1 MSKVVDQKVVEMQF
15 DNRHFER
22 NVATSMSTLEKLKQ
36 SLKLPDASK
45 SLDGINKAAKNV
57 NLSGIGNAV
66 DTVQT
71 KFSALQVAGVTA
83 LANIT
88 NSAVNYGKRIVK
100 SLTIDPVTTGFNEYE
115 LKMGSIQTI
124 MAGTGESLDRV
135 NQKLNELNKYS
146 DDTIYSF
153 KDMTD
158 NIGKFTNAGVKLD
171 DAVDAIK
178 GISNVAAISGASANE
193 ASRAM
198 YNFSQALSAGYVQL
212 IDWKSIELANM
223 GTAEFR
229 QQLIDAAV
237 ATGQLTK
244 ESEGLYK
251 TLEGNEVTVESF
263 RNTLQDKWLT
273 SDVLIKTLKNY
284 ADGTTEIGE
293 KATKAATEVKTFSMM
308 MDTLKESVQSG
319 WAQTWEIVVG
329 DFEEAKEIFTKL
341 SNFLGGI
348 IEKISNARNDL
359 LGGVLSSPWENISK
373 KIEAS
378 GINLDEFKNK
388 LKKTAKAHNKE
399 LQKMSDEELD
409 FDKMLKDGI
418 VTKELVIET
427 LKDYV
432 GNLGGM
438 GESTDD
444 MSDKLNKFQ
453 KIVDQVWHG
462 DFGNG
467 EKRIKALT
475 EAGYDYAEVQDLV
488 NKTVD
493 GHRLTLEDLSEEQL
507 KSIGYTDEQIKSIK
521 ALADEAEKADTPL
534 STLLDRMNKKSGR
547 ELIFESFTHILGE
560 FEKILDAVS
569 EAWDEAFGDVNL
581 TDVLYTLIEKFHD
594 LALEMEI
601 TEDSAENFKKVFEGL
616 FAAFQI
622 SNMMISATFTAGL
635 KIAAAI
641 LELFDTNL
649 VEVAAHIAEYI
660 IKLRDWIEEHTIFID
675 TYNKIAKVVKVFI
688 DGIRQCVDAIMSL
701 QGVKDVIK
709 KFTDKFNQLFGSINE
724 GIDALG
730 IDAFCAKLEAAFTSV
745 RNWIEALNDSENL
758 GKDLIDGLVN
768 GLKAGVQK
776 VVTVISDL
784 GQKIIDTICKVLG
797 INSPSKVF
805 FAIGGFIIAGLIAGL
820 LSNYPDVL
828 ESLKTFG
835 AQCIEVIKNI
845 NFGQVFAAAISVGM
859 LLLVRKILNI
869 IDKLVNPIEGFGKL
883 MSSLSGMFGD
893 IGEAQKI
900 KANAAKWTAI
910 SKIILSVAVAIAA
923 ITAAMY
929 ILGNMENKELLRA
942 GIALTAM
949 VGIIALIMVLA
960 TMMSKIQGVGK
971 SFKSVIVIAGSL
983 LILSIAMAKLTEID
997 VDAVPAALKAMGV
1010 MVLGIAG
1017 VLAAFGLFTSGDK
1030 AKYLNRAGTM
1040 IIKMTVALLLM
1051 TGVLKVVSLLSDDEI
1066 NRGLI
1071 TITKMAALF
1080 AAIIAVSA
1088 LPGKSVSKV
1097 GAMILKMS
1105 VALLLMVGVIKLAA
1119 MLDASTVESGLK
1131 VIAQVALLFAAIV
1144 AVSALAGPNASKA
1157 GIMILAMAGA
1167 FGIMVYVIKKASE
1180 LDETTVDQ
1188 GIGVIGKVAILFAG
1202 LIAVSELAGPNA
1214 MKAGIMLLAM
1224 AGAMAILTGVMYVMS
1239 KMDSKGLGRALIAV
1253 TTLGAMFAV
1262 LIGVTS
1268 MAKDCKATLIVLTV
1282 AITMLVVAITA
1293 LSFIDPDKLGAATL
1307 ALSLVIGMLA
1317 LVITATKNVGQATG
1331 TLIAMSVA
1339 IGVIGGVLYLLGG
1352 LPVESSLG
1360 AAASLSV
1367 LMVVLAGVLRII
1379 EGLQGPSAMAL
1390 VAIGVLS
1397 GVMYVLGLVLKSLQ
1411 DLDPV
1416 QGIAIVGVLSA
1427 FLAALL
1433 IAIGVMQVLHGPSVM
1448 ALAALGIITL
1458 VVAALAGVLYAL
1470 RDVDPTQAMGM
1481 VTAIGVFLGVML
1493 GVCAAASLVGMAA
1506 SVAIPG
1512 LAILV
1517 TFIGVLGLVLI
1528 GLAELAMDVL
1538 DGMPKLGSDLSGF
1551 MTNVKPFI
1559 DGIQTVPENIVD
1571 KVSDL
1576 CKAIG
1581 KLTTRELLDSIKS
1594 FFSGGDSLADMG
1606 AELKKFGECV
1616 GSFTDNVSSTSVD
1629 AIIASI
1635 TELVNLDFSS
1645 SEANISNFKES
1656 MEDLASDA
1664 VDSFADE
1671 LSSSDSKKKAKD
1683 GVKVVIEAAG
1693 EQAESKSGYNAF
1705 YDAGEA
1711 LVDGLAAGIKA
1722 NKSTATSAAQN
1733 VADAVEAIIRAAW
1746 KVNSPS
1752 KVFYDIAL
1760 GIGEGMSYGIK
1771 DSGNDVINSADV
1783 LADKAR
1789 KGLGGALARINTLIN
1804 DSMDVQPTI
1813 SPVLDLTNVKSG
1825 VGTLNGILSTSSI
1838 GVNANIG
1845 AISTM
1850 MGRRSQN
1857 GVNGDVVYAI
1867 DKLRKD
1873 LGRVGNSTYNINGIT
1888 YDDGS
1893 NVSDAVRVLVRA
1905 AKIERR
1911 V

>member
-1 MSKVVDQKVVEMQF
+1 MSKVIDQKVVEMQF

-71 KFSALQVAGVTA
+71 KFSALQIAGVTA

-100 SLTIDPVTTGFNEYE
+100 SLTIDPVTTGFQEYE

-158 NIGKFTNAGVKLD
+158 NIGKFTNAGVGLD

-237 ATGQLTK
+237 ATGQLKK

-251 TLEGNEVTVESF
+251 TIEGNEVTVETF

-273 SDVLIKTLKNY
+273 SEVLINTLKQY

-319 WAQTWEIVVG
+319 WAQTWEILVG
-329 DFEEAKEIFTKL
+329 DFEEAKSLFTAM
-341 SNFLGGI
+341 SNSIGGFI
-348 IEKISNARNDL
+348 DKMSSARNDL
-359 LGGVLSSPWENISK
+359 LEGVLSSPWEQISK
-373 KIEAS
+373 RISEA
-378 GINLDEFKNK
+378 GIDIDEFKDK
-388 LKKTAKAHNKE
+388 LRKTAKTHNKE
-399 LQKMSDEELD
+399 LAKMSDEELT
-409 FDKMLKDGI
+409 FNKMLEDGI

-427 LKDYV
+427 INDYV
-432 GNLGGM
+432 DNLDGVSK
-438 GESTDD
+438 STED
-444 MSDKLNKFQ
+444 MSEKLKKFQ
-453 KIVDQVWHG
+453 KVVSDVWRG
-462 DFGNG
+462 DYKNG
-467 EKRIKALT
+467 EARIKALT
-475 EAGYDYAEVQDLV
+475 EAGYDYAEVQELV

-493 GHRLTLEDLSEEQL
+493 GHKLTLEDLSDAQL
-507 KSIGYTDEQIKSIK
+507 KSVGYTDEQIEKIRK
-521 ALADEAEKADTPL
+521 LGEEANKADGPL
-534 STLLDRMNKKSGR
+534 RDLIDRMHKKSGR
-547 ELIFESFTHILGE
+547 ELILESFKHLLEE
-560 FEKILDAVS
+560 FQKPLKAINDAWK
-569 EAWDEAFGDVNL
+569 ETFGDTNMSDMIYKV
-581 TDVLYTLIEKFHD
+581 IEKFHE
-594 LALEMEI
+594 LTMELEI
-601 TEDSAENFKKVFEGL
+601 TEDQASNFKKVFEGL

-622 SNMMISATFTAGL
+622 SNMVISKTFTAGL
-635 KIAAAI
+635 KIATAV
-641 LELFDTNL
+641 LELFGTDL
-649 VEVAAHIAEYI
+649 VEVAGHIAEYI
-660 IKLRDWIEEHTIFID
+660 TKLRDWIKEHTMFID
-675 TYNKIAKVVKVFI
+675 TYDKIAKVVVTVINGLKA
-688 DGIRQCVDAIMSL
+688 CVDAFMALPQIS
-701 QGVKDVIK
+701 GIITKFKDKIIS
-709 KFTDKFNQLFGSINE
+709 LFGAIDE
-724 GIDALG
+724 GFDGTKIDEFCHYLEN
-730 IDAFCAKLEAAFTSV
+730 AFNGLS
-745 RNWIEALNDSENL
+745 NWIKGLKNSENL

-768 GLKAGVQK
+768 GITAGVQK
-776 VVTVISDL
+776 VVDL
-784 GQKIIDTICKVLG
+784 VANLASMMIQAFKDKIQSH
-797 INSPSKVF
+797 SPSKVF
-805 FAIGGFIIAGLIAGL
+805 FALGGFIIAGLVAGL

-828 ESLKTFG
+828 ESLKTFAG
-835 AQCIEVIKNI
+835 QCIEVIKNI

-869 IDKLVNPIEGFGKL
+869 IDKLVNPVEGFGKL
-883 MSSLSGMFGD
+883 MSSLAGMFD
-893 IGEAQKI
+893 EFGEAKMI
-900 KANAAKWTAI
+900 EAKASKWKSLAKV
-910 SKIILSVAVAIAA
+910 ILSIAA
-923 ITAAMY
+923 VIATITAAVY
-929 ILGNMENKELLRA
+929 ILGKMENDELIRA
-942 GIALTAM
+942 GIALAAM
-949 VGIIALIMVLA
+949 IAIVAAILLLA
-960 TMMSKIQGVGK
+960 KLMSKIKGSNT
-971 SFKSVIVIAGSL
+971 SFVSVIAIAGSL
-983 LILSIAMAKLTEID
+983 LIMSLAMKKLTDIN
-997 VDAVPAALKAMGV
+997 VDAVPGALKMMGV
-1010 MVLGIAG
+1010 MVLGIAA

-1030 AKYLNRAGTM
+1030 AKYLNRAGKM

-1051 TGVLKVVSLLSDDEI
+1051 TGVVKVISLLSDDEI
-1066 NRGLI
+1066 NRGLL
-1071 TITKMAALF
+1071 TITKMAGLL

-1097 GAMILKMS
+1097 GTMILKMS
-1105 VALLLMVGVIKLAA
+1105 AALLLMVGVIKLAA
-1119 MLDASTVESGLK
+1119 MLDAATVEEGLK
-1131 VIAQVALLFAAIV
+1131 TLALIGLMFAAII
-1144 AVSALAGPNASKA
+1144 AVSAIAGPNAAKA
-1157 GIMILAMAGA
+1157 GTMILAMAAA
-1167 FGIMVYVIKKASE
+1167 FGIMVYVVDKASE
-1180 LDETTVDQ
+1180 LDESTVNH
-1188 GIGVIGKVAILFAG
+1188 GLVVIGKVAVLFAG

-1214 MKAGIMLLAM
+1214 VKAGIMLLAM

-1262 LIGVTS
+1262 LIGITS

-1293 LSFIDPDKLGAATL
+1293 LSFIDPEKLAAATL
-1307 ALSLVIGMLA
+1307 ALSLTIGMLA
-1317 LVITATKNVGQATG
+1317 LVITATNSVGQATG

-1339 IGVIGGVLYLLGG
+1339 IGVMGGMLYLLGG
-1352 LPVESSLG
+1352 LPVESSIG
-1360 AAASLSV
+1360 AALSLSILMLALAAV
-1367 LMVVLAGVLRII
+1367 LKIIEGLNGPSIKALVSIGVLAGV
-1379 EGLQGPSAMAL
+1379 
-1390 VAIGVLS
+1390 VV
-1397 GVMYVLGLVLKSLQ
+1397 VLGLVLKSLEGLNPEHAIQ
-1411 DLDPV
+1411 
-1416 QGIAIVGVLSA
+1416 IVGVVSI
-1427 FLAALL
+1427 FLGVLL
-1433 IAIGVMQVLHGPSVM
+1433 VAVGLMQFLGGPSVL
-1448 ALAALGIITL
+1448 ALAALGVVTL
-1458 VVAALAGVLYAL
+1458 VVAALAGILYAL
-1470 RDVDPTQAMGM
+1470 QNVNPEQAMGI
-1481 VTAIGVFLGVML
+1481 VTAIGVFLGIML
-1493 GVCAAASLVGMAA
+1493 ATCIAASLVGAAA
-1506 SVAIPG
+1506 SLAIPG

-1517 TFIGVLGLVLI
+1517 AFIGALGLVLI
-1528 GLAELAMDVL
+1528 GLAALAMDVIS
-1538 DGMPKLGSDLSGF
+1538 GMPKLGSDLSGF
-1551 MTNVKPFI
+1551 MTNVKPFV

-1571 KVSDL
+1571 KVTDL

-1594 FFSGGDSLADMG
+1594 FFSGGDSLSDMG
-1606 AELKKFGECV
+1606 AELKAFGECV
-1616 GSFTDNVSSTSVD
+1616 GSFTSSVGDTNVDSVVK
-1629 AIIASI
+1629 SI
-1635 TELVNLDFSS
+1635 TDLINLDFSS
-1645 SEANISNFKES
+1645 SEANISKFHES

-1664 VDSFADE
+1664 VDNFADE
-1671 LSSSDSKKKAKD
+1671 LSSADSKKKAKD
-1683 GVKVVIEAAG
+1683 GVKVVIEAAC
-1693 EQAESKSGYNAF
+1693 EQVESKSGYNAF

-1722 NKSTATSAAQN
+1722 NKSTATNAAQN
-1733 VADAVEAIIRAAW
+1733 VADAVETIIRNAW

-1752 KVFYDIAL
+1752 KVFYEIAL

-1771 DSGNDVINSADV
+1771 DSGNRVYNSADI
-1783 LADKAR
+1783 LADKTID
-1789 KGLGGALARINTLIN
+1789 GLSSALSKINGLITE
-1804 DSMDVQPTI
+1804 SMDSNPTI
-1813 SPVLDLTNVKSG
+1813 SPVLDLTNVRSG
-1825 VGTLNGILSTSSI
+1825 VGALNGMLSRSSVGI
-1838 GVNANIG
+1838 NANIG

-1850 MGRRSQN
+1850 MSHRGQN
-1857 GVNGDVVYAI
+1857 GTNGDVVSAI

-1873 LGRVGNSTYNINGIT
+1873 LGRVGGNTYNINGVT

>member
-57 NLSGIGNAV
+57 NLSGIGSAV

-100 SLTIDPVTTGFNEYE
+100 ALTIDPVTTGFNEYE

-158 NIGKFTNAGVKLD
+158 NIGKFTNAGVGLD

-178 GISNVAAISGASANE
+178 GISNVAAVSGASANE

-244 ESEGLYK
+244 KSEGLYK

-284 ADGTTEIGE
+284 ADGTTEIGK
-293 KATKAATEVKTFSMM
+293 KATAAATEVKTFSMM
-308 MDTLKESVQSG
+308 MDTLKESAQSG
-319 WAQTWEIVVG
+319 WAQTWEILVG
-329 DFEEAKEIFTKL
+329 DFEEAKSLFTSMSK
-341 SNFLGGI
+341 FLGSI
-348 IEKISNARNDL
+348 VDKMSDARNNIL
-359 LGGVLSSPWENISK
+359 KGALGSPWEQVSEQIS
-373 KIEAS
+373 AA
-378 GINLDEFKNK
+378 GINLDEFKDK
-388 LKKTAKAHNKE
+388 LRNTARSHNKE
-399 LQKMSDEELD
+399 LAKMSDEELT
-409 FDKMLKDGI
+409 FNKMLEDGI

-427 LKDYV
+427 INDYV
-432 GNLGGM
+432 NNLDGVS
-438 GESTDD
+438 ESTED
-444 MSDKLNKFQ
+444 MSEKLKTFQ
-453 KIVDQVWHG
+453 KVVSDVWRG
-462 DFGNG
+462 DYKNG
-467 EKRIKALT
+467 EARIKALT
-475 EAGYDYAEVQDLV
+475 EAGYDYAEVQALV

-493 GHRLTLEDLSEEQL
+493 GHKLALEDLSDAQL
-507 KSIGYTDEQIKSIK
+507 KSVGYTDEQIEKIRQ
-521 ALADEAEKADTPL
+521 LGEEARKTGTPL
-534 STLLDRMNKKSGR
+534 NELLERMHKKSGR
-547 ELIFESFTHILGE
+547 QLIIESFSHLLGE
-560 FEKILDAVS
+560 FQKILDAVGD
-569 EAWDEAFGDVNL
+569 AWEETFGDVNMS
-581 TDVLYTLIEKFHD
+581 DMLYNIIEKFHD
-594 LALEMEI
+594 LTTEMEV
-601 TEDSAENFKKVFEGL
+601 TEDQAANFKKVFEGL

-622 SNMMISATFTAGL
+622 SNMLISATFTAGL
-635 KIAAAI
+635 KIAAAV
-641 LELFDTNL
+641 LDLFGTDL
-649 VEVAAHIAEYI
+649 VEVAGHIAGYI
-660 IKLRDWIEEHTIFID
+660 TQLRDWIKEHTIFID
-675 TYNKIAKVVKVFI
+675 TYNKIAKVIEVV
-688 DGIRQCVDAIMSL
+688 IRGVQACVDAFLSL
-701 QGVKDVIK
+701 PQISSIIT
-709 KFTDKFNQLFGSINE
+709 KFEEKLTSLFGSIDE
-724 GIDALG
+724 GFDGTKIDEFCQYLEN
-730 IDAFCAKLEAAFTSV
+730 AFNSLQT
-745 RNWIEALNDSENL
+745 WIEGLEESENL
-758 GKDLIDGLVN
+758 GKDIIDGLVN
-768 GLKAGVQK
+768 GISAGVQK
-776 VVTVISDL
+776 VVSLIANLASDMIEAFAN
-784 GQKIIDTICKVLG
+784 KIQSH
-797 INSPSKVF
+797 SPSKVF
-805 FAIGGFIIAGLIAGL
+805 FALGGFIVAGLVAGL
-820 LSNYPDVL
+820 LNSYPDVL
-828 ESLKTFG
+828 GSLKGF
-835 AQCIEVIKNI
+835 AEQCINVIKNI

-869 IDKLVNPIEGFGKL
+869 IDKLANPIEGFGKL
-883 MSSLSGMFGD
+883 MSSLSEMFGKF
-893 IGEAQKI
+893 GEA
-900 KANAAKWTAI
+900 
-910 SKIILSVAVAIAA
+910 KIIEAKASKWKNLAKFVLSIAA
-923 ITAAMY
+923 VIATLTAAVY
-929 ILGNMENKELLRA
+929 ILGNMENDELVRA

-949 VGIIALIMVLA
+949 IAIIAGIMLLA
-960 TMMSKIQGVGK
+960 KLMSKIKGVST
-971 SFKSVIVIAGSL
+971 SFVSVIAIAGSL
-983 LILSIAMAKLTEID
+983 LIMSLAMKKLTEVN
-997 VDAVPAALKAMGV
+997 VDAVPGALKMMSV

-1030 AKYLNRAGTM
+1030 AKYLNRAGKM
-1040 IIKMTVALLLM
+1040 VIKMTVALLLM
-1051 TGVLKVVSLLSDDEI
+1051 TGVIKVISFLSEDEI
-1066 NRGLI
+1066 NRGLL

-1080 AAIIAVSA
+1080 AAIIAISA

-1097 GAMILKMS
+1097 GTMVLKMS
-1105 VALLLMVGVIKLAA
+1105 AALLLMVGVIKLAA

-1144 AVSALAGPNASKA
+1144 AVSALAGPNAAKA
-1157 GIMILAMAGA
+1157 GTMILAMAGA
-1167 FGIMVYVIKKASE
+1167 FGIMVYVIQKASE
-1180 LDETTVDQ
+1180 LDEKTVDQ
-1188 GIGVIGKVAILFAG
+1188 GITVIAKVAILFAG
-1202 LIAVSELAGPNA
+1202 LIAASQLAGPKA
-1214 MKAGIMLLAM
+1214 LKAGVMLLAM

-1268 MAKDCKATLIVLTV
+1268 MAKECKATLIVLTV

-1293 LSFIDPDKLGAATL
+1293 LSFIDPKKLAAASL
-1307 ALSLVIGMLA
+1307 ALTLVMGMLA
-1317 LVITATKNVGQATG
+1317 LVVTSTKNVGQATG

-1352 LPVESSLG
+1352 LPIESSLG

-1367 LMVVLAGVLRII
+1367 LMLVLAGVMKII
-1379 EGLQGPSAMAL
+1379 EGLNGPSVKAL
-1390 VAIGVLS
+1390 ISIGVLA
-1397 GVMYVLGLVLKSLQ
+1397 GVIAVLGLVLKSLEGLNPEHAIQ
-1411 DLDPV
+1411 
-1416 QGIAIVGVLSA
+1416 IVGVVSV

-1433 IAIGVMQVLHGPSVM
+1433 VAVGVMQFLGGPSVL
-1448 ALAALGIITL
+1448 ALVALGVVTL
-1458 VVAALAGVLYAL
+1458 VVVALAGVLYAL
-1470 RDVDPTQAMGM
+1470 QDVDPTQAMGV

-1512 LAILV
+1512 LLILV
-1517 TFIGVLGLVLI
+1517 AFIGALGLVLI
-1528 GLAELAMDVL
+1528 GLADLAMEVL
-1538 DGMPKLGSDLSGF
+1538 DGMPKLGSDLAGF

-1559 DGIQTVPENIVD
+1559 DGIQNVPENIVD

-1606 AELKKFGECV
+1606 AELKAFGECV

-1629 AIIASI
+1629 SVVKSI
-1635 TELVNLDFSS
+1635 TDLVNLDFSS
-1645 SEANISNFKES
+1645 SETNISKFKGS
-1656 MEDLASDA
+1656 MEELASDA

-1683 GVKVVIEAAG
+1683 GVRVVIEAAG
-1693 EQAESKSGYNAF
+1693 EQAESQSGYNAF

-1711 LVDGLAAGIKA
+1711 LVDGLAAGIRN
-1722 NKSTATSAAQN
+1722 NKSKATNAAQN
-1733 VADAVEAIIRAAW
+1733 VANAVEAIIRAAW

-1771 DSGNDVINSADV
+1771 DSGNDVVNSADA
-1783 LADKAR
+1783 LAEKAR
-1789 KGLGGALARINTLIN
+1789 KGLSGALARINGLIS

-1813 SPVLDLTNVKSG
+1813 SPVLDLTSVKSG
-1825 VGTLNGILSTSSI
+1825 VGKLNGMLSTSSI

-1850 MGRRSQN
+1850 MGRRGQN
-1857 GVNGDVVYAI
+1857 GTNGDVVYAI